1 MITLWLTLALLA
13 IFFYGVSMVAQKV
26 ALNDMPAAE
35 MIFLSLIFWVPL
47 YLICLVPFVLDG
59 SVWSVT
65 PLILV
70 YALLATSF
78 GQIGYYTYVEA
89 AERGPISIVGSVTAA
104 YPIMVIGFA
113 ILILGERKEVTLLQ
127 LAGALVITA
136 SIIALSFL
144 HGGEHKK
151 LPIGRRYYLLCLVT
165 VFLWGLWA
173 IFSKLT
179 LDSMDPFLFIGIY
192 ALVIPPVT
200 LGYYRFKN
208 IRARDAV
215 PKWSRPL
222 KIAVA
227 SSVVGN
233 IAFFAEIVAISRG
246 PASIVFPLVASS
258 PLVVVLLAYGF
269 LKERLTRREWML
281 IAAVIAGIVGVD
293 SIDQKEDV
301 WL

>member
-13 IFFYGVSMVAQKV
+13 VFFYGISMVAQKV
-26 ALNDMPAAE
+26 ALNDMSPE
-35 MIFLSLIFWVPL
+35 KMIFLSLVFWVPL
-47 YLICLVPFVLDG
+47 YLVCLVPFVLDR
-59 SVWSVT
+59 SIWSIS
-65 PLILV
+65 PLVLA

-104 YPIMVIGFA
+104 YPVMVIAFA
-113 ILILGERKEVTLLQ
+113 ILILGETKDVTMLQ
-127 LAGALVITA
+127 LAGALLITA
-136 SIIALSFL
+136 SIVALSFF
-144 HGGEHKK
+144 HGGEQKK
-151 LPIGRRYYLLCLVT
+151 MPQGRRYYLLCLVT
-165 VFLWGLWA
+165 VLVWGLWA

-179 LDSMDPFLFIGIY
+179 LNSMDPLLFIGIY
-192 ALVIPPVT
+192 AFVIPPVT
-200 LGYYRFKN
+200 LGYYRSKN
-208 IRARDAV
+208 VRVRDAI

-227 SSVVGN
+227 SSIVGN

-269 LKERLTRREWML
+269 LKERLAQREWML
-281 IAAVIAGIVGVD
+281 IAAVIVGIIMV
-293 SIDQKEDV
+293 STA
-301 WL
+301 

>member
-26 ALNDMPAAE
+26 ALYDMPAAE

-47 YLICLVPFVLDG
+47 YLICIVPFVLNG
-59 SVWSVT
+59 SIWSIT
-65 PLILV
+65 PMILV

-104 YPIMVIGFA
+104 YPIMVIAFA
-113 ILILGERKEVTLLQ
+113 IIILGETKEVTMLQ
-127 LAGALVITA
+127 LFGALLITS
-136 SIIALSFL
+136 SIIALSFF
-144 HGGEHKK
+144 HGGEQKK
-151 LPIGRRYYLLCLVT
+151 MPLGRRYYLLCLVT
-165 VFLWGLWA
+165 VFIWGLWA

-192 ALVIPPVT
+192 AFIIPPVT

-208 IRARDAV
+208 IRVRDAI
-215 PKWSRPL
+215 PKWSRSL
-222 KIAVA
+222 KIAIA
-227 SSVVGN
+227 SSIFGN
-233 IAFFAEIVAISRG
+233 IAFFAEIVAISQG

-258 PLVVVLLAYGF
+258 PLVVVILAYGF
-269 LKERLTRREWML
+269 LKERLAQREWAL
-281 IAAVIAGIVGVD
+281 IAAVIAGIIMV
-293 SIDQKEDV
+293 STA
-301 WL
+301 